1 MISSLAG
8 WYFMFFKSNPI
19 MLRNYFTI
27 AIRHIARHKLF
38 SLINIFCIAIGITF
52 SLLIGAY
59 ILKQKS
65 VNQDLQHIDRQYVIR
80 SKWKVKNMGLALTTV
95 GPLARAL
102 KDNYPSLVA
111 NYFRWNP
118 ITNVVSAGDK
128 HFKENLAICDTSL
141 VSMYGFRLLHGD
153 KQHAFKNNSS
163 AVITETMALKL
174 FGTTNALNKTITISN
189 IGSTK
194 QDYLVSAVLKD
205 MPYNSV
211 NNFIDNPGYSVF
223 LPFEGNHYYPD
234 PGGAGEK
241 DWNQIFIV
249 SMVELQPGVSIKEL
263 QHATAKV
270 LAANLPKNLKGLLE
284 PEFVPLNSYYLQDN
298 NGAVQKM
305 ITTLTLIAV
314 FILLMAIINFINI
327 SIGTSSYRL
336 KEIGLRKV
344 FGGARRQ
351 LIMQHL
357 TESLVIT
364 FIAGSLSIALYE
376 MIRPYFNQALDTSLE
391 PVFRMGYVNWI
402 FLVLLLVVVGSVSGM
417 YPAFILSASNIIHAV
432 KGKIDASKGGLTL
445 RRTLLVVQFS
455 LAIIVFISALN
466 ISRQVA
472 YFFNKDIGYNKDQ
485 LLVLTTFPK
494 QWDSA
499 GVLKMEAIRN
509 GLETVP
515 GVRSASLSFEV
526 PDRTPPGGIDLLP
539 QGSNQTIVVHSLT
552 ADENYA
558 ATFGLHIKQGNF
570 FRRYK
575 ESPAK
580 NEIVLNETAAK
591 LLGVTDMNTTIK
603 TRQGFTF
610 TVTGIVNDFNYSSF
624 QQSIGPLAF
633 LHVHDS
639 PQYRYLTF
647 KIDGQ
652 RIEQTIAALKEKWKT
667 LSPNAPFEYNF
678 MDERFSDLYKSE
690 TQLKKATNLATVL
703 NLVIVFM
710 GIFGVTA
717 FTLARRNKEI
727 AVRKV
732 LGAEAKNIIALF
744 LKDYA
749 VLILIANVIA
759 WPLAYWATNQ
769 WLQNYVYRMEQNIVP
784 YVTVFAIVVLSTFLF
799 ITIQCYKTALMNPVK
814 NLRTE

>member
-1 MISSLAG
+1 
-8 WYFMFFKSNPI
+8 
-19 MLRNYFTI
+19 MLRNYFTV

-38 SLINIFCIAIGITF
+38 SLINILCIAIGITF

-59 ILKQKS
+59 ILKQKG
-65 VNQDLQHIDRQYVIR
+65 VNKDLKNADRQYVIKT
-80 SKWKVKNMGLALTTV
+80 KWKVKNMGLPLTTV
-95 GPLARAL
+95 GPLARTL
-102 KDNYPSLVA
+102 KDEFPSLVA

-118 ITNVVSAGDK
+118 ITNVVSAEDK

-141 VSMYGFRLLHGD
+141 VSMYGFPLLHGD
-153 KQHAFKNNSS
+153 RHHAFKNNSS

-223 LPFEGNHYYPD
+223 LPFEGNRYY

-241 DWNQIFIV
+241 DWNQIFIIG
-249 SMVELQPGVSIKEL
+249 MVELQPGVSQKEL
-263 QHATAKV
+263 QQAAAKV
-270 LAANLPKNLKGLLE
+270 LATNLPKNLKGLLE
-284 PEFVPLNSYYLQDN
+284 PEFVPLNSYYLKDN
-298 NGAVQKM
+298 NGAAQKM
-305 ITTLTLIAV
+305 ITTLTLIAI

-351 LIMQHL
+351 LITQHL
-357 TESLVIT
+357 VESLVIT
-364 FIAGSLSIALYE
+364 FIGGLLSIAFYE
-376 MIRPYFNQALDTSLE
+376 MIRPYFNQTLNTSLE
-391 PVFRMGYVNWI
+391 PVFRMGYVNWL
-402 FLVLLLVVVGSVSGM
+402 FLVLLLIVVGSVSGA

-445 RRTLLVVQFS
+445 RKTLLVVQFS

-472 YFFNKDIGYNKDQ
+472 YFFNKDIGYNKEQ
-485 LLVLTTFPK
+485 LLVLTAFPK
-494 QWDSA
+494 QWDST
-499 GVLKMEAIRN
+499 GVLKMETIRN
-509 GLETVP
+509 GMETVP

-526 PDRTPPGGIDLLP
+526 PDRTPPGTVDLLP
-539 QGSNQTIVVHSLT
+539 SGSNQTTVVRAIV

-558 ATFGLHIKQGNF
+558 ATFGLHTRQGNF
-570 FRRYK
+570 FSRYR
-575 ESPAK
+575 ESSSK
-580 NEIVLNETAAK
+580 NEIILNETAAK
-591 LLGVTDMNTTIK
+591 LLGVTATNTTIK
-603 TRQGFTF
+603 TPQGFTF
-610 TVTGIVNDFNYSSF
+610 TVSGIVNDFNYSSF
-624 QQSIGPLAF
+624 QESIGPLAF
-633 LHVHDS
+633 LHVRDS
-639 PQYRYLTF
+639 RSYRYLTF

-652 RIEQTIAALKEKWKT
+652 HIEQTIAALKERWKT

-678 MDERFSDLYKSE
+678 MDERFSALYRSE

-749 VLILIANVIA
+749 VLILIANIIA

-769 WLQNYVYRMEQNIVP
+769 WLQNYVYRMEQTIVP
-784 YVTVFAIVVLSTFLF
+784 YVTVFGFVVVSTFLF